1 MKKILKCAFLL
12 LLFQVL
18 GGCEKKDVATEVV
31 ESKSEVRTEVTD
43 VEIISSTQDER
54 IKKAKEYDEY
64 IKQKQLEI
72 REQEKIHQKNM
83 PYYATSED
91 LNKNQIRSR
100 YIKSYFEKLSDGE
113 VAEFSPIPVTDIV
126 RDEIYCTCKFK
137 IKTFAG
143 NELEYK
149 VTLKRDPY
157 REEFNDRTK
166 HHEKDYYE
174 FDPDVYY
181 LVEMELLSDVES
193 PKITNNFLNTQIK
206 YMSDYE
212 DDDKERLVKLF
223 EDYENEHY
231 PIFYGE
237 TDVKVSKQQVI
248 DYVKVN
254 VTGSKYDEYL
264 VWYNAPKNYVK
275 RFKCL
280 VVDNYSVIKDYVI
293 PLDVTSNLNANMISG
308 FKKCFTIFD
317 YNQNGINEIYYMFD
331 IALGDDWFYCIEFSN
346 DIFQINVLYDAI
358 PSITYSKYKNTYGS
372 YNEPVSA
379 ISFDYDECLI
389 SFECLE
395 YGFVHHYWVLNV
407 ANGEEEHFAVG
418 YLYNEVEI
426 NLRYSH
432 ERDQWVLS
440 KYICKEKY

>member
-31 ESKSEVRTEVTD
+31 ESKSKVRTEVAD
-43 VEIISSTQDER
+43 VESISSTQDER

-91 LNKNQIRSR
+91 LNKNQISSR

-126 RDEIYCTCKFK
+126 RGERFCTCKFK
-137 IKTFAG
+137 IKTFGG

-149 VTLKRDPY
+149 ATLKRDPY

-174 FDPDVYY
+174 FDPDAYY
-181 LVEMELLSDVES
+181 LVEMELLSDIES
-193 PKITNNFLNTQIK
+193 PKITNNFLNPQIK
-206 YMSDYE
+206 YMSDYV
-212 DDDKERLVKLF
+212 DDKERLVKLF

-237 TDVKVSKQQVI
+237 ADVKVSKQQVI

-254 VTGSKYDEYL
+254 VTGSEYDEYL

-293 PLDVTSNLNANMISG
+293 PLDVTSNLNANMIYG

-317 YNQNGINEIYYMFD
+317 YNQDGINEIYYMFD

-395 YGFVHHYWVLNV
+395 YGFVNHYWVLNV
-407 ANGEEEHFAVG
+407 ADGEEEHFAVG